1 MEMKP
6 ILIGFDGPEPY
17 AIVIVNRVNCR
28 RFKKVCY
35 DVAELQFVIEQHLP
49 EEGYVLEVLMNEV
62 VF

>member
-35 DVAELQFVIEQHLP
+35 DAFELQCVAEQYLP
-49 EEGYVLEVLMNEV
+49 AEGYVLDVLMNEV